1 MCQARARR
9 PERERACA
17 RELDRA
23 SRWHSTAMLLFP
35 SIVLGALCVAASV
48 SVQECGSGN
57 GACAAPE
64 AAVRIVSPAEG
75 EALTARLPAG
85 AAALG
90 RVAAHGIVEIEAR
103 GAFAKVALYLDGQFV
118 SATLLGAAVGR
129 VELEFPLP
137 SGAEACGRWHF
148 VEVALMDAEDWRLEN
163 PEAAASVRFTLGCAG
178 QDSSAAARHAA
189 AAREE
194 REKRERAQVF
204 AGIYESF
211 GWEPSADGSKE
222 TRSGPGSYVARTNAS
237 RAFLS
242 DVLRRFNVGSVL
254 DAGCGDV
261 NWQGLTPGIDEVD
274 YFGIDIVPQMIADN
288 VRRLGGPGRRMR
300 FAVKDVV
307 KDDLGGPYDLVLCR
321 DTLFHLPLWDAVQA
335 LRNLQATDARY
346 FLSHYD
352 EDLNTNWPDIPAGGW
367 HMINLLAPPFKLPP
381 PLLSVPEAGNEGDAG
396 AMAHYGQSRKLGL
409 WEFPVLPPVPSTRSA
424 SSSSPADTTSVAFSA
439 PADTGPQ
446 EEGGDGTGPDA
457 GAPREGG
464 GDAGAEHE
472 VYGWVGQKQQHTLKR
487 CVLVAPGSVESVES
501 VGGQSAR
508 HHLPPGGQ
516 WWPVDVIFSIAGGV
530 AGSEGGRG
538 VVNEVPAHGVN
549 GRVDE
554 ALLSAASSLGVEIVG
569 SGGNMAGAKASGG
582 GKIVSAGARGLL
594 AAVWLGCGPVLL
606 VGGWGAG
613 AEGELLQ
620 VRGLGGSAGKDPEVG
635 ANSAAM
641 YSLWLPPA
649 RPPSRLSKLSRTH
662 SLPFSLPSA
671 LSSSPPNLLTGSSPP
686 SLSYSAGHWRQRH
699 WMPHHTALPQ
709 SPNPKP

>member
-1 MCQARARR
+1 VAGSWQAMAGSVW
-9 PERERACA
+9 PV
-17 RELDRA
+17 
-23 SRWHSTAMLLFP
+23 F
-35 SIVLGALCVAASV
+35 VLALCVTASV
-48 SVQECGSGN
+48 SVQECGGGN
-57 GACAAPE
+57 STCNAPE
-64 AAVRIVSPAEG
+64 AEVRIVSPAEG

-85 AAALG
+85 AAAHG
-90 RVAAHGIVEIEAR
+90 RVEARGIVEIEAR

-118 SATLLGAAVGR
+118 STTLLGAAIGR
-129 VELEFPLP
+129 VELDFPLP

-178 QDSSAAARHAA
+178 HSSSAAAQHAA

-204 AGIYESF
+204 EGIYESF
-211 GWEPSADGSKE
+211 GWEPSADSSKE

-335 LRNLQATDARY
+335 LRNLQATGARY
-346 FLSHYD
+346 FMSHYD
-352 EDLNTNWPDIPAGGW
+352 EDLNTNWPDIAAGGW

-424 SSSSPADTTSVAFSA
+424 SSSSPADTTSVAFST
-439 PADTGPQ
+439 PADTGAQ
-446 EEGGDGTGPDA
+446 EEGSGPDA

-464 GDAGAEHE
+464 GDAGAEHAL
-472 VYGWVGQKQQHTLKR
+472 YGWVGQKHQHTLKR
-487 CVLVAPGSVESVES
+487 CVLVAPGRVES
-501 VGGQSAR
+501 VGGQSESAR
-508 HHLPPGGQ
+508 HQLPPRGQ

-530 AGSEGGRG
+530 AGLEGGRG
-538 VVNEVPAHGVN
+538 VVNEVPAHGEN

-569 SGGNMAGAKASGG
+569 NGGNVAGAKASGG
-582 GKIVSAGARGLL
+582 ARL
-594 AAVWLGCGPVLL
+594 
-606 VGGWGAG
+606 
-613 AEGELLQ
+613 
-620 VRGLGGSAGKDPEVG
+620 
-635 ANSAAM
+635 
-641 YSLWLPPA
+641 
-649 RPPSRLSKLSRTH
+649 
-662 SLPFSLPSA
+662 
-671 LSSSPPNLLTGSSPP
+671 
-686 SLSYSAGHWRQRH
+686 
-699 WMPHHTALPQ
+699 
-709 SPNPKP
+709 